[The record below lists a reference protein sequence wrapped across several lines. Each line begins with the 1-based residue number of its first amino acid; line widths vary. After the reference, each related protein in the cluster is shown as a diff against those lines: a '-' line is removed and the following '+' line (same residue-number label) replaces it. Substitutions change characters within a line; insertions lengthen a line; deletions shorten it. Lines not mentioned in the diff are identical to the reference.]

1 MSIIAVVGLA
11 KEARIARRAG
21 LVPVIGGGDSQ
32 LLRQRLEA
40 AAADATA
47 VISFGIAG
55 ALAPLLNTGDIVV
68 ATHVVTES
76 EHYQTDTQWSQV
88 LRTKLEQAQS
98 VGLVGVDAVVGHIN
112 QKKTLFRITGAH
124 AVDMESHVAAR
135 FAKRHGLPFAALRAI
150 SDKSDHTLP
159 PAALEPLKPSG
170 KPRLLAVLKSV
181 LLEPSQVS
189 ELIRTG
195 SEASKAFGA
204 LLRCR
209 NLLGIGLGCPY
220 VG

>member
-1 MSIIAVVGLA
+1 VSIIAVVGLA
-11 KEARIARRAG
+11 REARIAKRAG
-21 LVPVIGGGDSQ
+21 LVPVIGGGDPQ

-55 ALAPLLNTGDIVV
+55 ALAPLLDAGDVV
-68 ATHVVTES
+68 IATHVVTES
-76 EHYQTDTQWSQV
+76 EHYQTDMRWSQI

-98 VGLVGVDAVVGHIN
+98 VGLVGVDAVVGHIL
-112 QKKTLFRITGAH
+112 QKQSLFRITGAH
-124 AVDMESHVAAR
+124 AVDMESHIAAR
-135 FAKRHGLPFAALRAI
+135 FARRHSLPFAALRVI

-159 PAALEPLKPSG
+159 PAALEPLKPNG

-181 LLEPSQVS
+181 VSDPSQVP
-189 ELIRTG
+189 ELIRTAG
-195 SEASKAFGA
+195 EAGKAFAA

-220 VG
+220 VR